1 MRELT
6 INGHRIADDTKA
18 YVVVDIG
25 HNWAGDMGKMLSMID
40 TAAENGADAVK
51 FQTRHPREVYSKA
64 EFNRSSDNPQW
75 MANTYGVH
83 REMLEPSYEQ
93 WELIFRH
100 CASIGI
106 TAFSTPFDF
115 LSADLLNSL
124 DVPAFKIASGDATNI
139 PLIEYV
145 AQWGKPMIISTGGCE
160 IEDVD
165 RIVAAMEPMGTDYSL
180 LQCSCIYP
188 APDGVLN
195 LRVIEEYRRRYQ
207 GIVTGLSTHNLD
219 IAPTLAAYTLGG
231 RIFEHHYTNDRAW
244 KGTDNVFSLTPDMLA
259 SLRSGLDSIHDALGD
274 GEKHQFA
281 VEHDYTVE
289 RRKSLYWKR
298 ALAEGDTVTREDIA
312 ILCPGPSEEGFE
324 PYDLDRVLG
333 SVVVSDVAAEEAVR
347 RSDVTEGAVV

>member
-1 MRELT
+1 MSDRE
-6 INGHRIADDTKA
+6 IIIDNRVIGDDREA
-18 YVVVDIG
+18 YIVVDIG
-25 HNWAGDMGKMLSMID
+25 HNWAGDMKKMLDMID

-83 REMLEPSYEQ
+83 REMLEPTYLQ
-93 WELIFRH
+93 WEQIFDH
-100 CASIGI
+100 CRNIGI

-115 LSADLLNSL
+115 LSADLLHSL

-145 AQWGKPMIISTGGCE
+145 AAFGKPMIISTGGCS

-165 RIVAAMEPMGTDYSL
+165 RIVTAMEATETPFAL

-188 APDGVLN
+188 APDEVLN
-195 LRVIEEYRRRYQ
+195 LRVVEQYRERY
-207 GIVTGLSTHNLD
+207 GTVVTGLSTHNYE
-219 IAPTLAAYTLGG
+219 IAPTLAAFTLGG

-244 KGTDNVFSLTPDMLA
+244 KGTDNHFSLTPDMLQQ
-259 SLRSGLDSIHDALGD
+259 LRNGLDSIHDALGD
-274 GEKHQFA
+274 GRKYQFPI
-281 VEHDYTVE
+281 ERDYTVE

-298 ALAEGDTVTREDIA
+298 ALSEGDTVRMGDIA
-312 ILCPGPSEEGFE
+312 ILCPGDGDFQ
-324 PYDLDRVLG
+324 PYDLERVLG
-333 SVVVSDVAAEEAVR
+333 STVTGDIIAEEAVQ
-347 RSDVTEGAVV
+347 RSDVTS